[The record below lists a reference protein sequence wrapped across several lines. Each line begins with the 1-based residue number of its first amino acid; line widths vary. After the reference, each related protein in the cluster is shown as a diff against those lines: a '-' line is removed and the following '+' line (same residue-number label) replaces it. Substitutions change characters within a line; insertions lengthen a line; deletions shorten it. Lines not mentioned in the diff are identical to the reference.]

1 MEKHIPSLETRF
13 YDLAGTSSL
22 NFKEN
27 IDLNQFAKD
36 LTDIDTNTYKPV
48 TVKVYVEDETIITLY
63 AAKHE
68 DISRYQNTIH
78 KIPVKKFKVTVENEK
93 LFKYIKQLQLTL
105 VIDDID
111 VENFEVKN

>member
-22 NFKEN
+22 NFKDN
-27 IDLNQFAKD
+27 VDLSRFAKD
-36 LTDIDTNTYKPV
+36 LTDIDTNIYKPV

-68 DISRYQNTIH
+68 DIEKYQHPTE
-78 KIPVKKFKVTVENEK
+78 KIPVKKFKVVVDNQK
-93 LFKYIKQLQLTL
+93 LLNYIKQLQLTM

-111 VENFEVKN
+111 VENFEVIN